1 MLYLR
6 FYQRTVPH
14 AAQARYETVAMKSGS
29 LNVFIV
35 YPDQEARHFAVYA
48 ATSADQAVALHRA
61 ENPTRVEWA
70 GDVKEVLDAT
80 SDGVPR
86 RLRVISGSVGGN
98 QRS

>member
-1 MLYLR
+1 
-6 FYQRTVPH
+6 
-14 AAQARYETVAMKSGS
+14 MKSGP

-35 YPDQEARHFAVYA
+35 YADQEARQFAVYA

-70 GDVKEVLDAT
+70 GDVKEVLNAT